1 MIDPNENARHGAG
14 RCLRCRS
21 GVRVTQLQGAALAA
35 QLAVEVFQ
43 RVIEL
48 GGGTIDRLV
57 QRSGGVGHG
66 NRLVAFGASL
76 HLAAFVM
83 RSGLGAV
90 LVAQVNLDA
99 GEVVFVT
106 FQRVLQCAADP
117 LVEPGVAFEMV
128 AAVDLDLHDSILI
141 QLARMET
148 RLGL

>member
-1 MIDPNENARHGAG
+1 
-14 RCLRCRS
+14 LLCRS
-21 GVRVTQLQGAALAA
+21 GVWVTQFQGAALAA
-35 QLAVEVFQ
+35 QLAVEVLQ

-48 GGGTIDRLV
+48 GGGTVDCLV
-57 QRSGGVGHG
+57 QRTGGVGHG
-66 NRLVAFGASL
+66 NRLVAFRASL

-83 RSGLGAV
+83 RSGLDAV

-99 GEVVFVT
+99 GEVFFVT

-117 LVEPGVAFEMV
+117 LVEPGVTVEIV

-148 RLGL
+148 RLGP